1 MAATEL
7 KQKLEKNM
15 ELFNQNLRSLRVGR
29 ASAELVEH
37 VLVKAYEDMMPLV
50 QVASIQ
56 TPQHDQ
62 IIIQPWDAGLIGA
75 IEEALRKADLNL
87 NPVVDGVIIRISIP
101 PLTEESR
108 RDLVRLV
115 HQHAEGAR
123 IAVRNIREE
132 AMEGIERAE
141 KEKEISEDDKFRQRE
156 ETQKLVEE
164 YNGKIK
170 EAAEGK
176 EKIIMGG

>member
-1 MAATEL
+1 MVNAEF
-7 KQKLEKNM
+7 KQKLEKSM
-15 ELFNQNLRSLRVGR
+15 ELFNRELRSLRVGR

-37 VLVKAYEDMMPLV
+37 VLVKAYEDTMPLV

-62 IIIQPWDAGLIGA
+62 IVIQPWDAGLIGA

-87 NPVVDGVIIRISIP
+87 NPVVEGTIIRITIP

-108 RDLVRLV
+108 RDLVRLA
-115 HQHAEGAR
+115 HQHAERAR

-132 AMEGIERAE
+132 EMEGIDRAE
-141 KEKEISEDDKFRQRE
+141 KEKEISEDEKFRQKD
-156 ETQKLVEE
+156 ETQGLIDE

-170 EAAEGK
+170 ESTESK
-176 EKIIMGG
+176 EKVIMEG

>member
-1 MAATEL
+1 MTTTEL
-7 KQKLEKNM
+7 KQKLEKSIQ
-15 ELFNQNLRSLRVGR
+15 LFNQELRSLRVGR
-29 ASAELVEH
+29 ASPELVEN

-62 IIIQPWDAGLIGA
+62 IIIQPWDAGLVGA
-75 IEEALRKADLNL
+75 VEEALRKADLNL

-115 HQHAEGAR
+115 HKHAEGAR
-123 IAVRNIREE
+123 IVVRNIREE
-132 AMEGIERAE
+132 AMEGIDRAE
-141 KEKEISEDDKFRQRE
+141 KEKEISEDEKFRQKD
-156 ETQKLVEE
+156 ETQKLIDE

-170 EAAEGK
+170 ESAKGK
-176 EKIIMGG
+176 EKVIME